1 MNRIRSSSNNDSL
14 FCHSLNACLL
24 YNSTISPSCIKIQI
38 AVKNY
43 LSSSFHSENFCR
55 ISSNIVVVMNYVLEQ
70 VSDCD
75 DSDALEINAPRILSL
90 FPGSGVISKTQQRQQ
105 QAGNGVI
112 CKGH

>member
-1 MNRIRSSSNNDSL
+1 MFYKWVWYPYITWTNITT
-14 FCHSLNACLL
+14 
-24 YNSTISPSCIKIQI
+24 Y
-38 AVKNY
+38 Y
-43 LSSSFHSENFCR
+43 
-55 ISSNIVVVMNYVLEQ
+55 SNIVVVMNYVLEQ

-75 DSDALEINAPRILSL
+75 DNDALEINAPQTPSL